1 MQISDHCK
9 LKCYCTRIVFELCR
23 CMPSTWVTRWGPDL
37 LPPRAGLL
45 TPRHQ
50 EHLHRHRHGRPRPGH
65 LRHRPVRGHATL
77 TLLHRWPLQS
87 GRPKYQVKQNR
98 FIPLSKSCS
107 CPSLTRSVPRLAS
120 MHPRHYLILVTV
132 TSRFNNII
140 SSIIKYVL
148 SRISVSSTTAPPW
161 SRILALLLE
170 ISVSLC
176 HYHAHNQTCMNC
188 MRCTIRM
195 DSTLWEVG

>member
-1 MQISDHCK
+1 M
-9 LKCYCTRIVFELCR
+9 
-23 CMPSTWVTRWGPDL
+23 
-37 LPPRAGLL
+37 
-45 TPRHQ
+45 
-50 EHLHRHRHGRPRPGH
+50 
-65 LRHRPVRGHATL
+65 
-77 TLLHRWPLQS
+77 
-87 GRPKYQVKQNR
+87 
-98 FIPLSKSCS
+98 SCS

-120 MHPRHYLILVTV
+120 MHPRHYLLLVTV

-188 MRCTIRM
+188 MRCTIRI
-195 DSTLWEVG
+195 DSTPWEVGETTSSNIAFMSGQNHHTPRWTKMCLGSGAQNGTRKFRGCSRTFGMWFRTLRLLQTKESGFKL